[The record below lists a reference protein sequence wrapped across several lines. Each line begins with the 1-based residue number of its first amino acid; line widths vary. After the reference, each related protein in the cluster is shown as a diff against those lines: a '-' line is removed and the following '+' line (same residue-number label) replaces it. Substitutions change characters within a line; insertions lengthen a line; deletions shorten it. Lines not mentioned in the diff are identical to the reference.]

1 MIFPSWLGHQKL
13 LLIFFGLS
21 VINVVL
27 PSLVSACSVCFGATK
42 SEVFRGLQAGVLLLI
57 GMIVIVF
64 FGIGGFLL
72 AARHRLQRLES
83 DPTEVQR

>member
-27 PSLVSACSVCFGATK
+27 PSLVSACSVCFGATN
-42 SEVFRGLQAGVLLLI
+42 SEVIHGLQAGVLLLI

-64 FGIGGFLL
+64 FWHWWFLTSSS
-72 AARHRLQRLES
+72 ES
-83 DPTEVQR
+83 TSATRE